1 METYNINYKGKEYPA
16 IDITIFEGTEDVM
29 DVTVSSVYLEDEL
42 LEDIRNC
49 IGADEAYR
57 LDMSI
62 CYYLTPEEMAL
73 SYNKI
78 VQIVEASYL

>member
-16 IDITIFEGTEDVM
+16 IDIAIFEDTKDEMG
-29 DVTVSSVYLEDEL
+29 VTVSSIYLEDEL
-42 LEDIRNC
+42 LEDMRNC
-49 IGADEAYR
+49 IGGDEAYR

-73 SYNKI
+73 PYNKI
-78 VQIVEASYL
+78 VQIVESSYL

>member
-1 METYNINYKGKEYPA
+1 METYNINYKGKKYPA
-16 IDITIFEGTEDVM
+16 IDITIFEDTKDKM
-29 DVTVSSVYLEDEL
+29 DVTVSSVYLEDKL

-49 IGADEAYR
+49 IGTDEAFR

-73 SYNKI
+73 PYNKI
-78 VQIVEASYL
+78 VQIVESSYL